1 MAATRGNVALDST
14 ARMVQVHRHF
24 CPNTLHF
31 ANSNCHNL
39 NKAIYVFTSSCKE
52 FNLPSFYHHLLLA
65 YTMFLPA
72 FLLGQLLLLKAP
84 VVLGQQARSSLTTK
98 RLRIL
103 DQQDYS
109 ERSLHHRQKRVLKKM
124 GKKSQGSKTAKKQKS
139 TSVALSCD
147 TECPCCGTSGFPEFV
162 AAVDSYSADGDSCYV
177 RNEPTSVNVAVFD
190 CNPYLVA
197 YMSYDYSTDTPP
209 EESRYC

>member
-1 MAATRGNVALDST
+1 
-14 ARMVQVHRHF
+14 
-24 CPNTLHF
+24 
-31 ANSNCHNL
+31 
-39 NKAIYVFTSSCKE
+39 
-52 FNLPSFYHHLLLA
+52 
-65 YTMFLPA
+65 
-72 FLLGQLLLLKAP
+72 
-84 VVLGQQARSSLTTK
+84 
-98 RLRIL
+98 LRIL